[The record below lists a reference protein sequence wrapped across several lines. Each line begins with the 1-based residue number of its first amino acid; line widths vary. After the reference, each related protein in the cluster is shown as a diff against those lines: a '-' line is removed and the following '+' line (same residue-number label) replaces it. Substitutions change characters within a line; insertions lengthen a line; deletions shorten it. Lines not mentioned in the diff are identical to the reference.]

1 MTIAKLDDESNT
13 IYNFRVSFIN
23 SFSID
28 YPNLTE
34 KDYVKYSKIAANIK
48 FKECR
53 YDSINYNKVKKYII

>member
-1 MTIAKLDDESNT
+1 MTITKLDDESNT

-34 KDYVKYSKIAANIK
+34 KDYIKYSKIAANIK

-53 YDSINYNKVKKYII
+53 YDIINYNKVKKYII

>member
-1 MTIAKLDDESNT
+1 MTIAKLDDESNNV
-13 IYNFRVSFIN
+13 YNFRVDFIN

-34 KDYVKYSKIAANIK
+34 KDYIKYSKIAANIK

-53 YDSINYNKVKKYII
+53 YDSINYNKIKKYI

>member
-1 MTIAKLDDESNT
+1 MTITKLDDESNT

-23 SFSID
+23 AFSID

-34 KDYVKYSKIAANIK
+34 KDYIKYSKIVANIK

-53 YDSINYNKVKKYII
+53 YDSINYITVKKYII

>member
-1 MTIAKLDDESNT
+1 MNIIKQDDESNT
-13 IYNFRVSFIN
+13 VYDYRVSFIN

-34 KDYVKYSKIAANIK
+34 KDYIKYSKIAANIK

-53 YDSINYNKVKKYII
+53 YDSINYNKVKKYIK